1 MNSVIIDN
9 DLDKKSSKKFYI
21 DINFSKVYLL
31 LIILIGV
38 LIYFYL
44 VYQNNYLLILMP
56 YRVIWTI
63 GIMVVGISIFSVNNI
78 IDLTI
83 GLFVTLLVVGLT
95 ISSIFISSANAINN
109 TDNST
114 ISTQDASSIFSDI
127 NLVAVE
133 SKIKSGK
140 TSIFK
145 SSFFSNYDKIIVSNY
160 RDENKIENIKIEQKL
175 SQPGIG
181 AYKKTSDII
190 FPNNTP
196 IAFRINADF
205 SSIETDLDSV
215 QLESGYIKT
224 NGTFLDM
231 AIKNIKLEEDVVLSI
246 NANWS
251 ILNLVI
257 DKDIPIIVSNSSS
270 LGQVKFI
277 GINENPNAPN
287 VYQSNISNDTS
298 KDETKEI
305 KKLIINLSSTLSQIT
320 VTHK

>member
-31 LIILIGV
+31 LLILIGV

-231 AIKNIKLEEDVVLSI
+231 GIKNIKLEEDVVLSI

>member
-31 LIILIGV
+31 LLILIGV